1 MSGKMKQIYKEMKV
15 AASVS
20 DVWSAFTTPEGIKT
34 FFSPDAK
41 IELKLGGSYEIY
53 FYPPEN
59 AGNRGSEGC
68 NVLSFIPERMLSFTW
83 NAPPE
88 FPHVRKERT
97 WVVLE
102 FEDLKNNSVL
112 VKLTHL
118 GWKEG
123 KEWNEV
129 YNYFDRAWG
138 VVLTRLRKRFEEGPT
153 KWK

>member
-1 MSGKMKQIYKEMKV
+1 MTEKMKQIYKEMKV

-20 DVWSAFTTPEGIKT
+20 DVWNAFTTSEGIKT
-34 FFSPDAK
+34 FFAPDAK

-53 FYPPEN
+53 FYPPEKR
-59 AGNRGSEGC
+59 GSRGSEGC
-68 NVLSFIPERMLSFTW
+68 NVLSYIPKRMLSFTW
-83 NAPPE
+83 NTPPE
-88 FPHVRKERT
+88 FPNVRKERT

-112 VKLTHL
+112 VRLTHL

-123 KEWNEV
+123 KEWDEV

-138 VVLTRLRKRFEEGPT
+138 IVVTRLRKRFEEGPT
-153 KWK
+153 KWD